1 MIEVRG
7 LTKRYGAKIAVD
19 DLTFGIEP
27 GKVTGFLGPNGAGKT
42 TTMRCILGLDY
53 ADKGTVTVD
62 GKVYPDLAYPMREVG
77 ALLDAKAV
85 HGGRSAYNHL
95 LCLAQTNNLPRRR
108 VGEVLELVGLS
119 EVARKRSKG
128 FSLGMSQRLGIAA
141 TMLGD
146 PKVLM
151 FDEPVNGLDPEG
163 ILWIRNLMK
172 ALASEGRTVFVS
184 SHLMSEMEYTADHLI
199 VIGRGKL
206 IADCSMSEFISRS
219 SGASVRV
226 RTPMAEELIK
236 AVTAKGAVAATA
248 DDDAVEVRG
257 LTAAEVGD
265 IAFEQAIRLHE
276 LATVRA
282 SLEEAFMELTA
293 SSVEYRAETAGRDH
307 HHRKRCL
314 SDGHRNHT
322 RACGSSALPPAAGQ
336 AGLRGAIA
344 SEFTKIRSVRSTYWT
359 LGALFIVSVGLGIA
373 ISAGTAP
380 TSPTTRATRPGYDAT
395 QNSLGV
401 FFELGQLII
410 AVIGAMVITS
420 EYSTGMIRTSLTA
433 QPRRG
438 VVYAAKAIAF
448 TAVTL
453 VISLVTSFV
462 AFFAGQAMLSGKG
475 VAASLFHTVTI
486 PANANV
492 NCQPDPNGGPSCTAT
507 FSGIDVIHPS
517 TVLTAIIGTALFVTL
532 VALIAYGV
540 GSIVRHTAGAIA
552 IVVALLFIVPIIEH
566 LLPHDWRNDIMRFLP
581 DAAKQVVAVTVGGP
595 VAHLWS
601 AWPQLGVTAL
611 WAAALVGIGAYLFRK
626 RDA

>member
-7 LTKRYGAKIAVD
+7 LTKRYGAKTAVD

-53 ADKGTVTVD
+53 ADEGTVTVD

-95 LCLAQTNNLPRRR
+95 LCLAQTNNLPSRR
-108 VGEVLELVGLS
+108 VNEVLELVGLS

-199 VIGRGKL
+199 VIGRGRL

-257 LTAAEVGD
+257 LTEVARKRSKGFSLGMSQRLGIAGTLLGDPKVLMFDEPVNGLDPEGILWIRNLMKALASEGRTVFVSSHLMSEMENTADHLIVIGRGKLIADCTMAEFIAQSSGAAVRVRTPSADEFTRAITAKGATVAADDDGALEVRGMSIEEIGD
-265 IAFEQAIRLHE
+265 LAFTEGIRLHE
-276 LATVRA
+276 LAAVRA

-293 SSVEYRAETAGRDH
+293 SSVEYRADVPGAQRPRPTI
-307 HHRKRCL
+307 
-314 SDGHRNHT
+314 
-322 RACGSSALPPAAGQ
+322 GS
-336 AGLRGAIA
+336 
-344 SEFTKIRSVRSTYWT
+344 
-359 LGALFIVSVGLGIA
+359 
-373 ISAGTAP
+373 
-380 TSPTTRATRPGYDAT
+380 
-395 QNSLGV
+395 GV
-401 FFELGQLII
+401 
-410 AVIGAMVITS
+410 
-420 EYSTGMIRTSLTA
+420 
-433 QPRRG
+433 
-438 VVYAAKAIAF
+438 
-448 TAVTL
+448 
-453 VISLVTSFV
+453 
-462 AFFAGQAMLSGKG
+462 
-475 VAASLFHTVTI
+475 
-486 PANANV
+486 
-492 NCQPDPNGGPSCTAT
+492 
-507 FSGIDVIHPS
+507 
-517 TVLTAIIGTALFVTL
+517 
-532 VALIAYGV
+532 
-540 GSIVRHTAGAIA
+540 
-552 IVVALLFIVPIIEH
+552 
-566 LLPHDWRNDIMRFLP
+566 
-581 DAAKQVVAVTVGGP
+581 
-595 VAHLWS
+595 
-601 AWPQLGVTAL
+601 
-611 WAAALVGIGAYLFRK
+611 
-626 RDA
+626 